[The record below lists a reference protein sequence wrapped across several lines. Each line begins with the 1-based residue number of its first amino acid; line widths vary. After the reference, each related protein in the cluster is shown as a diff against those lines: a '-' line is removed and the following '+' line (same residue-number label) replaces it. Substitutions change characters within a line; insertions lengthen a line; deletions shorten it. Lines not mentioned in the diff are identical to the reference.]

1 MEDSGLGNGG
11 SGGIG
16 GRGPARPRGGSG
28 GGLGKRNKST
38 PSVVVVVVVGGGICG
53 GFELDVEVELEEEVD
68 DDSVGGW
75 RMGIVGAVFGGGVDL
90 NCGCD

>member
-1 MEDSGLGNGG
+1 MEDSVLGNGG

-16 GRGPARPRGGSG
+16 GRGPARPRAGSG

-38 PSVVVVVVVGGGICG
+38 PTVVVVVGGGICG
-53 GFELDVEVELEEEVD
+53 GFELDVEVELDEEVD

-75 RMGIVGAVFGGGVDL
+75 GMGIVGAVFGGGVDL